1 MKKVRYWLLIVLVY
15 LYAANK
21 LQVDPSECLVI
32 EDSKNGITN
41 AYVAGC
47 KNIIV
52 VNSAN
57 KKSKYEKL
65 PGVISIID
73 TFEEI

>member
-1 MKKVRYWLLIVLVY
+1 MFKDAAKLINVPLG
-15 LYAANK
+15 
-21 LQVDPSECLVI
+21 DCLII
-32 EDSKNGITN
+32 EDFKRGITN

-57 KKSKYEKL
+57 KKSEYEKL

>member
-1 MKKVRYWLLIVLVY
+1 MFKDEAKLINVPLE
-15 LYAANK
+15 
-21 LQVDPSECLVI
+21 DCLII
-32 EDSKNGITN
+32 EDSKSVITN

-47 KNIIV
+47 KNIII